1 MAEQT
6 AAEIAAAAEALEKQ
20 NAAEEKAQALQQQQ
34 AQAGTTNISRD
45 VNAGRQFGLDVL
57 GEEGLGRLSD
67 DDDIKGVLDRLNKV
81 SQTGLSGAES
91 VAQREKALKGIGQA
105 TQTAQRGLLASLGS
119 RGVRG
124 GVAGAQLGQI
134 QASGLQ
140 QRAGVER
147 DLFLAGE
154 GIKREGL
161 KDFADALGQ
170 VKTFDLGQA
179 AREKDI
185 ELSAGLGFG
194 QIGQAER
201 SAKAQADASR
211 AAAASRGSGC
221 FVAGTLIKMLDKS
234 YKNIEDIKL
243 GDLTSQGEI
252 SGVSMHMAGDL
263 VEYKGITVDGLHP
276 VLEDGVWILPKD
288 SQYAKEIEGEQ
299 SERIHVYNLWNTF
312 NRLEIKGENNEDIL
326 FTDYEG
332 MEVDDEYIINRL
344 NNIEA
349 SYEVMVKLSAGKIR

>member
-1 MAEQT
+1 MAEETPAQT
-6 AAEIAAAAEALEKQ
+6 AAQKKAALE
-20 NAAEEKAQALQQQQ
+20 AQFAIQRERNVN
-34 AQAGTTNISRD
+34 GSTNISRD
-45 VNAGRQFGLDVL
+45 VVAGRQFGLDVL
-57 GEEGLGRLSD
+57 GEEGLGRLGTD
-67 DDDIKGVLDRLNKV
+67 EDIKAVLDRLNDV
-81 SQTGLSGAES
+81 SKTGLSGAES
-91 VAQREKALKGIGQA
+91 IAQREKAFKGIGQA

-134 QASGLQ
+134 QSSGLQ
-140 QRAGVER
+140 QRANVER
-147 DLFLAGE
+147 DLFLSSE

-185 ELSAGLGFG
+185 EISAGLGFG
-194 QIGQAER
+194 QLGVADR
-201 SAKAQADASR
+201 TGKAQADASR
-211 AAAASRGSGC
+211 AAAESRSSGC
-221 FVAGTLIKMLDKS
+221 FTGETEIRMADGS
-234 YKNIEDIKL
+234 YKEIQWIEL
-243 GDLTSQGEI
+243 GDETSMGVVDGI
-252 SGVSMHMAGDL
+252 SEHLAGSL
-263 VEYKGITVDGLHP
+263 VNYKGITVDGLHP

-288 SQYAKEIEGEQ
+288 SQYAKELENEQ

-312 NRLEIKGENNEDIL
+312 KRLEIKGENNEDIL